1 MKCANHSSSYRT
13 LDLLVVISL
22 HSPSGRN
29 LLNGLFSYLTDDFR
43 WRLHILEPER
53 FTAAEVLNRRY
64 DGFVVTMPGTK
75 EAMSALVKSDRP
87 TVLVNIDDRRL
98 SAREGNISF
107 VWLDNNDIGR
117 LAAEHLLHLSR
128 FKSFGFIFSHEN
140 DFYNRERESAFR
152 LTLQANGLASSAFHP
167 SDANKRNKEMI
178 RWLKDLP
185 KPAGIMASTD
195 LQGIEA
201 LAACE
206 KAGLDVPNAVSI
218 LGVGDDL
225 SRSTDLRPSLS
236 SVNPNYSQVGY
247 RAMQELDLIAHS
259 RRCRRPK
266 EVVIPAKG
274 VVIRQS
280 STPSAR
286 TFDLVDS
293 ALSFITSHATDR
305 IRPVDVAT
313 HLGCS
318 LRLAEIRFRRIQNE
332 TIRAAIERIRIE
344 KALEL
349 LKGGERT
356 VKEASEHLNFTS
368 PNQLSR
374 IFKRHFGKTIT
385 MMISPMVSKQGPGV
399 ICASCTD
406 KVRRRS
412 SSASASPG
420 SSRGRK

>member
-1 MKCANHSSSYRT
+1 MDNPHSDRT

-22 HSPSGRN
+22 HSPSGRAF
-29 LLNGLFSYLTDDFR
+29 LNGVFDYLTDGFL

-53 FTAAEVLNRRY
+53 FTAEEVVKRRY
-64 DGFVVTMPGTK
+64 DGFIVTMPGTK
-75 EAMSALVKSDRP
+75 EAMSTLAKSDHP
-87 TVLVNIDDRRL
+87 TVLVNIDDRQL

-117 LAAEHLLHLSR
+117 LAAEHLLHLGH
-128 FKSFGFIFSHEN
+128 FKSFGFIFSQEN

-152 LTLQANGLASSAFHP
+152 LTLKANGLASSAFHP
-167 SDANKRNKEMI
+167 SNASKRIKEMI

-185 KPAGIMASTD
+185 KPAGIMTSTD

-201 LAACE
+201 LAACK
-206 KAGLDVPNAVSI
+206 KADLDVPNAVSI

-225 SRSTDLRPSLS
+225 SRSKRIRPSLS
-236 SVNPNYSQVGY
+236 SINPNYAQVGY
-247 RAMQELDLIAHS
+247 RAMQELDLIAQS
-259 RRCRRPK
+259 RGRRRPK
-266 EVVIPAKG
+266 EVVVPANG

-280 STPSAR
+280 SAPSAR

-293 ALSFITSHATDR
+293 ALSYITSHATDR
-305 IRPVDVAT
+305 IRPVDVAN

-332 TIRAAIERIRIE
+332 TIQTAIERIRIE

-349 LKGGERT
+349 LKDGERT
-356 VKEASEHLNFTS
+356 VKEVSERLNFTS